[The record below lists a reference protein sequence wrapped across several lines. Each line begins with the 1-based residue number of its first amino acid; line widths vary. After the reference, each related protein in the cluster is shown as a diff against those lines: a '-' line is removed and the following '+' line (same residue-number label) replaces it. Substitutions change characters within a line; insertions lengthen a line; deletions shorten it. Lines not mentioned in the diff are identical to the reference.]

1 MTDVKAPDILST
13 NHGTIITIM
22 ARTRRGSSW
31 IRRHVPDAIRGR
43 ADCDHRCGI
52 DILEA
57 ALAHGLTL
65 QDTRTGRL
73 AGPETITPHQETGS

>member
-1 MTDVKAPDILST
+1 MKAPDIVTT
-13 NHGTIITIM
+13 NHGSIITIL
-22 ARTRRGSSW
+22 ARTRRGSIW

-57 ALAHGLTL
+57 ALADGLTL